1 MNDTWF
7 RRRWYD
13 FRQGHGMY
21 LVFAMSFVNFVLIFY
36 RLLIEE
42 INVLGEI
49 FSNLWIF
56 VVIFLAVYIPAA
68 ILIGNWH
75 RKTQM
80 KIEHEQTM
88 KQSPLM
94 ARNFRILLEAKR
106 GIPLIIEKLCFLEHV
121 KTPSIISPFCFFFI
135 FSEKLV

>member
-1 MNDTWF
+1 MNNTWF

-36 RLLIEE
+36 RLLIEQIDFLE
-42 INVLGEI
+42 DL

-56 VVIFLAVYIPAA
+56 VAVFLAIYIPAA

-80 KIEHEQTM
+80 RIEHEQSM

-94 ARNFRILLEAKR
+94 AKNFRVLLDLLEGKASKKEVEDLR
-106 GIPLIIEKLCFLEHV
+106 KFLKSIE
-121 KTPSIISPFCFFFI
+121 SG
-135 FSEKLV
+135 

>member
-1 MNDTWF
+1 MNETWV

-36 RLLIEE
+36 RLLIEQ
-42 INVLGEI
+42 IDFLGDL

-56 VVIFLAVYIPAA
+56 LVIFLALYIPTAV
-68 ILIGNWH
+68 LIGNWH

-80 KIEHEQTM
+80 RIEHEQSM

-94 ARNFRILLEAKR
+94 AKNFRVLLDLLEGKASTKEVEELR
-106 GIPLIIEKLCFLEHV
+106 KFLKSIED
-121 KTPSIISPFCFFFI
+121 
-135 FSEKLV
+135 EKN

>member
-94 ARNFRILLEAKR
+94 ARNFRILLEGKASAKEVENLR
-106 GIPLIIEKLCFLEHV
+106 KFLKSIESGQK
-121 KTPSIISPFCFFFI
+121 
-135 FSEKLV
+135 

>member
-1 MNDTWF
+1 MNETWV

-36 RLLIEE
+36 RLLIEQ
-42 INVLGEI
+42 IDFLGDL

-56 VVIFLAVYIPAA
+56 LIIFLALYIPTA

-80 KIEHEQTM
+80 RIEHEQSM

-94 ARNFRILLEAKR
+94 AKNFRVLLDLLEGKASTKEVEELR
-106 GIPLIIEKLCFLEHV
+106 KFLKSIEDGKN
-121 KTPSIISPFCFFFI
+121 
-135 FSEKLV
+135 

>member
-1 MNDTWF
+1 MNETWV

-36 RLLIEE
+36 RLLIEQ
-42 INVLGEI
+42 IDFLGDL

-56 VVIFLAVYIPAA
+56 LVIFLALYIPTAV
-68 ILIGNWH
+68 LIGNWH

-80 KIEHEQTM
+80 RIEYEQSM

-94 ARNFRILLEAKR
+94 AKNFRVLLDLLEGKASTKEVEELR
-106 GIPLIIEKLCFLEHV
+106 KFLKSIEDGKN
-121 KTPSIISPFCFFFI
+121 
-135 FSEKLV
+135 

>member
-1 MNDTWF
+1 MNETWV

-36 RLLIEE
+36 RLLIEQ
-42 INVLGEI
+42 IDFLGDL

-56 VVIFLAVYIPAA
+56 VAVFLVIYIPAA

-80 KIEHEQTM
+80 RIEHEQSM

-94 ARNFRILLEAKR
+94 AKNFRVLLDLLEGKASKKEVEDLR
-106 GIPLIIEKLCFLEHV
+106 KFLKSIESGK
-121 KTPSIISPFCFFFI
+121 K
-135 FSEKLV
+135 

>member
-1 MNDTWF
+1 MNDAWL

-36 RLLIEE
+36 RLLIEQ
-42 INVLGEI
+42 IDFLGDI
-49 FSNLWIF
+49 FSHLWVF
-56 VVIFLAVYIPAA
+56 VLIFLAVYIPLA

-80 KIEHEQTM
+80 KIEHEQSM

-94 ARNFRILLEAKR
+94 AKNFRILLDLLEGKASTKEVEDLR
-106 GIPLIIEKLCFLEHV
+106 KFLKSIENGNN
-121 KTPSIISPFCFFFI
+121 
-135 FSEKLV
+135 

>member
-1 MNDTWF
+1 MNETWV

-36 RLLIEE
+36 RLLIEQ
-42 INVLGEI
+42 IDFLGDL

-56 VVIFLAVYIPAA
+56 LVIFLALYIPTAV
-68 ILIGNWH
+68 LIGNWH

-80 KIEHEQTM
+80 RIEHEQSM

-94 ARNFRILLEAKR
+94 AKNFRVLLDLLEGKASTKEVEELR
-106 GIPLIIEKLCFLEHV
+106 KFLKSIEKG
-121 KTPSIISPFCFFFI
+121 KN
-135 FSEKLV
+135 

>member
-1 MNDTWF
+1 MNETWV

-36 RLLIEE
+36 RLLIEQIDFLE
-42 INVLGEI
+42 DL

-56 VVIFLAVYIPAA
+56 LVIFLAAYIPTAV
-68 ILIGNWH
+68 LIGNWH

-80 KIEHEQTM
+80 RIEHEQSM

-94 ARNFRILLEAKR
+94 AKNFRVLLDLLEGKASTKEVEELR
-106 GIPLIIEKLCFLEHV
+106 KFLKLIENGKN
-121 KTPSIISPFCFFFI
+121 
-135 FSEKLV
+135 

>member
-1 MNDTWF
+1 MNETWV

-36 RLLIEE
+36 RLLIEQ
-42 INVLGEI
+42 IDFLGDL

-56 VVIFLAVYIPAA
+56 LVIFLALYIPMAV
-68 ILIGNWH
+68 LIGNWH

-80 KIEHEQTM
+80 RIEHEQSM

-94 ARNFRILLEAKR
+94 AKNFRVLLDLLEGKASTKEVEDLR
-106 GIPLIIEKLCFLEHV
+106 KFLKSIE
-121 KTPSIISPFCFFFI
+121 SG
-135 FSEKLV
+135 

>member
-1 MNDTWF
+1 MDILWL

-21 LVFAMSFVNFVLIFY
+21 LVFAMTFTNFVLIFY
-36 RLLIEE
+36 RLLIEQIE
-42 INVLGEI
+42 FLGDI
-49 FSNLWIF
+49 ISNLWIF
-56 VVIFLAVYIPAA
+56 VVIFLSVYIPVA

-80 KIEHEQTM
+80 KIEHEQSM

-94 ARNFRILLEAKR
+94 AKNFRIMLDLLEGKASAKEVEDFR
-106 GIPLIIEKLCFLEHV
+106 KFLKSIE
-121 KTPSIISPFCFFFI
+121 SGNN
-135 FSEKLV
+135 

>member
-1 MNDTWF
+1 MNEPWI

-21 LVFAMSFVNFVLIFY
+21 LVFGMSFVNFVLIFY

-42 INVLGEI
+42 VNFLDEI
-49 FSNLWIF
+49 FSNLWVF
-56 VVIFLAVYIPAA
+56 VIIFLIAYIPLA

-80 KIEHEQTM
+80 RIEHEQSM

-94 ARNFRILLEAKR
+94 AKNFRIILDLLEGKASKKEVEEFR
-106 GIPLIIEKLCFLEHV
+106 KFLKSIENGKD
-121 KTPSIISPFCFFFI
+121 
-135 FSEKLV
+135 

>member
-1 MNDTWF
+1 MNETWV

-36 RLLIEE
+36 RLLIEQ
-42 INVLGEI
+42 IDFLGDL

-56 VVIFLAVYIPAA
+56 LVIFLALYIPTA

-80 KIEHEQTM
+80 RIEHEQSM

-94 ARNFRILLEAKR
+94 AKNFRVLLDLLEGKASTKEVEELR
-106 GIPLIIEKLCFLEHV
+106 RFLKSIENGKN
-121 KTPSIISPFCFFFI
+121 
-135 FSEKLV
+135 

>member
-80 KIEHEQTM
+80 KIEHEQSM

-94 ARNFRILLEAKR
+94 ARNFRILLD
-106 GIPLIIEKLCFLEHV
+106 LLEG
-121 KTPSIISPFCFFFI
+121 KA
-135 FSEKLV
+135 SEKEVEDLRKFLKSIENGNN

>member
-1 MNDTWF
+1 MNETWV

-36 RLLIEE
+36 RLLIEQ
-42 INVLGEI
+42 IDFLGDL

-56 VVIFLAVYIPAA
+56 LVIFLALYIPTAV
-68 ILIGNWH
+68 LIGNWH

-80 KIEHEQTM
+80 RIEHEQSM

-94 ARNFRILLEAKR
+94 AKNFRVLLDLLEGKASTKEVEELR
-106 GIPLIIEKLCFLEHV
+106 RFLKSIE
-121 KTPSIISPFCFFFI
+121 SG
-135 FSEKLV
+135 

>member
-1 MNDTWF
+1 MNETWV

-36 RLLIEE
+36 RLLIEQ
-42 INVLGEI
+42 IDFLGDL

-56 VVIFLAVYIPAA
+56 LVIFLALYIPTAV
-68 ILIGNWH
+68 LIGNWH

-80 KIEHEQTM
+80 RIEHEQSM

-94 ARNFRILLEAKR
+94 AKNFRVLLDLLEGKASTKEVEDLR
-106 GIPLIIEKLCFLEHV
+106 KFLKSIE
-121 KTPSIISPFCFFFI
+121 SGNN
-135 FSEKLV
+135 

>member
-1 MNDTWF
+1 MNETWV

-21 LVFAMSFVNFVLIFY
+21 LIFAMSFVNFVLIFY
-36 RLLIEE
+36 RLLIEQ
-42 INVLGEI
+42 IDFLGDL

-56 VVIFLAVYIPAA
+56 LVIFLALYIPTAV
-68 ILIGNWH
+68 LIGNWH

-80 KIEHEQTM
+80 RIEHEQSM

-94 ARNFRILLEAKR
+94 AKNFRVLLDLLEGKASTKEVEELR
-106 GIPLIIEKLCFLEHV
+106 KFLKSIEDGKN
-121 KTPSIISPFCFFFI
+121 
-135 FSEKLV
+135 

>member
-1 MNDTWF
+1 MNNTWF

-36 RLLIEE
+36 RLLIEQ
-42 INVLGEI
+42 IDFLGDL

-56 VVIFLAVYIPAA
+56 VAVFLVIYIPAA

-80 KIEHEQTM
+80 RIEHEQSM

-94 ARNFRILLEAKR
+94 AKNFRVLLDLLEGKASTKEVEELR
-106 GIPLIIEKLCFLEHV
+106 KFLKSIED
-121 KTPSIISPFCFFFI
+121 
-135 FSEKLV
+135 EKN

>member
-1 MNDTWF
+1 MNETWV

-36 RLLIEE
+36 RLLIEQ
-42 INVLGEI
+42 IDFLGDL

-56 VVIFLAVYIPAA
+56 LVIFLALYIPTAV
-68 ILIGNWH
+68 LIGNWH

-80 KIEHEQTM
+80 RIEHEQSM

-94 ARNFRILLEAKR
+94 AKNFRVLLDLLEGKASTKEVEELR
-106 GIPLIIEKLCFLEHV
+106 IFLKSIENGKN
-121 KTPSIISPFCFFFI
+121 
-135 FSEKLV
+135 

>member
-1 MNDTWF
+1 MNETWF

-36 RLLIEE
+36 RLLIEQ
-42 INVLGEI
+42 IDFLGEL

-56 VVIFLAVYIPAA
+56 LIIFLGVYIPAA

-80 KIEHEQTM
+80 RIEHEQSM

-94 ARNFRILLEAKR
+94 AKNFRVILDLLEGKASTKEVEDLR
-106 GIPLIIEKLCFLEHV
+106 KFLKSIE
-121 KTPSIISPFCFFFI
+121 SGNN
-135 FSEKLV
+135 

>member
-1 MNDTWF
+1 MNETWV

-36 RLLIEE
+36 RLLIEQ
-42 INVLGEI
+42 IDFLGDL

-56 VVIFLAVYIPAA
+56 LIIFLALYIPTAV
-68 ILIGNWH
+68 LIGNWH

-80 KIEHEQTM
+80 RIEHEQSM

-94 ARNFRILLEAKR
+94 AKNFRILLDLLEGKASTKEVEELR
-106 GIPLIIEKLCFLEHV
+106 KFLKSIENGKN
-121 KTPSIISPFCFFFI
+121 
-135 FSEKLV
+135 

>member
-1 MNDTWF
+1 MNETWV

-36 RLLIEE
+36 RLLIEQ
-42 INVLGEI
+42 IDFLGDL

-56 VVIFLAVYIPAA
+56 LVIFLAAYIPTAV
-68 ILIGNWH
+68 LIGNWH

-80 KIEHEQTM
+80 RIEHEQSM

-94 ARNFRILLEAKR
+94 AKNFRVLLDLLEGKASTKEVEELR
-106 GIPLIIEKLCFLEHV
+106 KFLKSIENGKN
-121 KTPSIISPFCFFFI
+121 
-135 FSEKLV
+135 

>member
-1 MNDTWF
+1 MLNMNQNWF

-36 RLLIEE
+36 RLLIEQ
-42 INVLGEI
+42 VDFLGEL

-56 VVIFLAVYIPAA
+56 LIIFLAVYIPAA

-80 KIEHEQTM
+80 KIEHEQSM

-94 ARNFRILLEAKR
+94 AKNFRVLLDLLEGKASTKEVEDLR
-106 GIPLIIEKLCFLEHV
+106 KFLKSIE
-121 KTPSIISPFCFFFI
+121 SGNN
-135 FSEKLV
+135 

>member
-1 MNDTWF
+1 MNETWV

-36 RLLIEE
+36 RLLIEQ
-42 INVLGEI
+42 IDFLGDL

-56 VVIFLAVYIPAA
+56 LVIFLAVYIPTAV
-68 ILIGNWH
+68 LIGNWH

-80 KIEHEQTM
+80 RIEHEQSM

-94 ARNFRILLEAKR
+94 AKNFRVLLDLLEGKASTKEVEELR
-106 GIPLIIEKLCFLEHV
+106 KFLKSIEDGKN
-121 KTPSIISPFCFFFI
+121 
-135 FSEKLV
+135 

>member
-1 MNDTWF
+1 MNNTWF

-36 RLLIEE
+36 RLLIEQ
-42 INVLGEI
+42 IDFLGDL

-56 VVIFLAVYIPAA
+56 VAVFLVIYIPAA

-80 KIEHEQTM
+80 RIEHEQSM

-94 ARNFRILLEAKR
+94 AKNFRVLLDLLEGKASTKEVEDLR
-106 GIPLIIEKLCFLEHV
+106 KFLKSIED
-121 KTPSIISPFCFFFI
+121 
-135 FSEKLV
+135 EKN